1 VDTSSLLLEAS
12 GEILI
17 LVDAKTLRI
26 LEVNPGTSKLLGYSA
41 VSLIGT
47 PVGEIECALSDMFF
61 WDEVSS
67 LNGSSETEG
76 AYRCADGSILE
87 VSKTARLV
95 GDTGNLFVVRACPVR
110 QHKQA
115 EAKLVEMDSRLSAT
129 LEATADGILLVDSE
143 GVILNMNHR
152 FSHMWG
158 LPKSLLDKR
167 DDAGIIEHISKQIKL
182 NQDGLPIPPIHTRD
196 AEGGA
201 FNTLHLQDSRVF
213 ELTSLPAY
221 SGEQIIGRVHSY
233 RDISEQNRVE
243 QQLRI
248 AAIVFESQEGMLI
261 TDYNHMIIQGN
272 HAFTIIT
279 GYTTEE
285 LIGKS
290 AQILS
295 LGLHDSK
302 FYADMWKK
310 INATDVWNGEI
321 LNRRKNGEIFPVH
334 LTITAVKDQKGSI
347 TNYVSTFHD
356 ITKNKEAEEEIK
368 YLAFN
373 DPLTQLPNRRLLTDR
388 LQHAFSSCE
397 RTGKEG
403 ALLFIDLD
411 NFKTL
416 NDTLGHDI
424 GDLLLQQVAQRLKTC
439 VREGDTVARFGGDEF
454 VVILEGLSE
463 HALEAASQ
471 TKDVGEKILV
481 TLSHT
486 YQLRKHE
493 YHSTPSI
500 GATLF
505 SGKYDAIDELFKQAD
520 IAMYQAKKAGRNNLR
535 FFDPQMQQVINARM
549 LLEKELTQALASQQ
563 FELHYQIQV
572 DSANHALGAEAL
584 IRWIHPERG
593 MVPPSNFIPLA
604 EECGLILPI
613 GQWVLNT
620 ACAQLKKWQLE
631 KLTRALTLSVNVSA
645 KQFRQPNF
653 IAQVKTALQNYAVNP
668 ELLKLELTESMLLDD
683 LEDTISTM
691 NTLHEIG
698 VKFSLDDFGTGF
710 SSLLYLKRLPLDQLK
725 IDQSFVRDIASDS
738 SDKAIVR
745 TIIAMAESLNLGIIA
760 EGVESDDQLQI
771 LKSKGCKQF
780 QGYLFSKPI
789 PIEDFELQ
797 FIPKGN
803 TDQS

>member
-1 VDTSSLLLEAS
+1 MDTSSLLLEAS

-26 LEVNPGTSKLLGYSA
+26 LDVNHTTLMVLGYTA
-41 VSLIGT
+41 ESLIGT
-47 PVGEIECALSDMFF
+47 PVSEIECALSDLFF

-95 GDTGNLFVVRACPVR
+95 GDTDNLFVVRANPVGQR
-110 QHKQA
+110 KRF
-115 EAKLVEMDSRLSAT
+115 EAKLEEMDSRLSAT
-129 LEATADGILLVDSE
+129 LEATADGILLIDNE
-143 GVILNMNHR
+143 GVILNMNRR

-167 DDAGIIEHISKQIKL
+167 DDVGIIEHISKQIKL
-182 NQDGLPIPPIHTRD
+182 DQNGLPLSPIHTRD
-196 AEGGA
+196 ADDGA

-213 ELTSLPAY
+213 ELTSLPAC

-233 RDISEQNRVE
+233 RDVTEQKRVE
-243 QQLRI
+243 KQLRI
-248 AAIVFESQEGMLI
+248 AAIVFESQEGMLV
-261 TDYNHMIIQGN
+261 TDSNHMILQGN
-272 HAFTIIT
+272 HAFTMIT
-279 GYTTEE
+279 GYSTEE

-290 AQILS
+290 SQILS
-295 LGLHDSK
+295 SGLHDAK
-302 FYADMWKK
+302 FYSEMWKK
-310 INATDVWNGEI
+310 IKATGAWNGEI
-321 LNRRKNGEIFPVH
+321 LNRRKNGEVFPEH
-334 LTITAVKDQKGSI
+334 LTITSIKDQNGSI
-347 TNYVSTFHD
+347 TNYVATFHD

-388 LQHAFSSCE
+388 LQHAFSYCA
-397 RTGKEG
+397 RTGKAG

-439 VREGDTVARFGGDEF
+439 VRNGDTVARFGGDEF

-463 HALEAASQ
+463 QALEAAAQ
-471 TKDVGEKILV
+471 TEDVGEKILA
-481 TLSHT
+481 TLNHT
-486 YQLRKHE
+486 YQLSEHE

-505 SGKYDAIDELFKQAD
+505 SGKDDGIDELFKQAD
-520 IAMYQAKKAGRNNLR
+520 IAMYQAKKAGRNRLR
-535 FFDPQMQQVINARM
+535 FFDPLMQEVINARM
-549 LLEKELTQALASQQ
+549 TLEKELIQALAKQQ
-563 FELHYQIQV
+563 FELHYQIQI
-572 DSANHALGAEAL
+572 DSAHQALGAEAL

-593 MVPPSNFIPLA
+593 MIPPSNFIPLA
-604 EECGLILPI
+604 EDCGLILPI
-613 GQWVLNT
+613 GEWVLNT
-620 ACAQLKKWQLE
+620 ACAQLKKWQ
-631 KLTRALTLSVNVSA
+631 KNSHSSALTLSVNVSA
-645 KQFRQPNF
+645 KQFRQPDF
-653 IAQVKTALQNYAVNP
+653 IAQVQSALQSHAVNP

-683 LEDTISTM
+683 VEETIATM

-698 VKFSLDDFGTGF
+698 VNFSLDDFGTGF
-710 SSLLYLKRLPLDQLK
+710 SSLQYLKRLPLDQLK
-725 IDQSFVRDIASDS
+725 IDQSFVRDIVTDN

-760 EGVESDDQLQI
+760 EGVERDEQLQI
-771 LKSKGCKQF
+771 LMSKGCKQF
-780 QGYLFSKPI
+780 QGYLFGRPVS
-789 PIEDFELQ
+789 IEDFELK
-797 FIPKGN
+797 FIPSGN
-803 TDQS
+803 AD

>member
-1 VDTSSLLLEAS
+1 VDTSRLLLEAS

-26 LEVNPGTSKLLGYSA
+26 LDINHTTQVTLGYTA
-41 VSLIGT
+41 ESLIGS
-47 PVGEIECALSDMFF
+47 PISEIECALSDIFF

-67 LNGSSETEG
+67 LNGCSETEG

-95 GDTGNLFVVRACPVR
+95 GDTDNLFVVRANPVGQR
-110 QHKQA
+110 KRF
-115 EAKLVEMDSRLSAT
+115 EAKLEEMDSRLRAT
-129 LEATADGILLVDSE
+129 LEATADGILLIDNE
-143 GVILNMNHR
+143 GVILNMNRR
-152 FSHMWG
+152 FSNMWG

-182 NQDGLPIPPIHTRD
+182 NQEALPVSPIHTRD
-196 AEGGA
+196 AEDSA
-201 FNTLHLQDSRVF
+201 FSTLHLQDSRVF
-213 ELTSLPAY
+213 ELTSLPAG
-221 SGEQIIGRVHSY
+221 SGEQLIGRVHSY
-233 RDISEQNRVE
+233 RDVTEQKRIE
-243 QQLRI
+243 KQLRI
-248 AAIVFESQEGMLI
+248 AAIVFESQEGMLV
-261 TDYNHMIIQGN
+261 TDSNHRILQGN
-272 HAFTIIT
+272 NAFTRIT
-279 GYTTEE
+279 GYSTEE

-290 AQILS
+290 SQILS
-295 LGLHDSK
+295 SGLHEAK

-310 INATDVWNGEI
+310 INTTGAWNGEI
-321 LNRRKNGEIFPVH
+321 LNRRKNGEIFPEH
-334 LTITAVKDQKGSI
+334 LTITAVKDQNGSI
-347 TNYVSTFHD
+347 ANFVATFHD

-388 LQHAFSSCE
+388 LQHAFSSCA

-411 NFKTL
+411 NFKIL

-439 VREGDTVARFGGDEF
+439 MREGDTVARFGGDEF
-454 VVILEGLSE
+454 VVILEGLSGL
-463 HALEAASQ
+463 ALEAAAQ
-471 TKDVGEKILV
+471 TEEVGEKILA
-481 TLSHT
+481 TLNHT
-486 YQLRKHE
+486 YQLAEHE
-493 YHSTPSI
+493 CHSTPSI

-520 IAMYQAKKAGRNNLR
+520 IAMYQAKKAGRNSLR
-535 FFDPQMQQVINARM
+535 FFDPQMQEVINSRM
-549 LLEKELTQALASQQ
+549 TLEKELTQALANQQ

-572 DSANHALGAEAL
+572 DSAHHVLGAEAL

-593 MVPPSNFIPLA
+593 LVPPAQFIPLA
-604 EECGLILPI
+604 EDCGLILPI

-620 ACAQLKKWQLE
+620 ACAQLNKWQHNSHSS
-631 KLTRALTLSVNVSA
+631 ALTLSVNVSA
-645 KQFRQPNF
+645 KQFRQPDF
-653 IAQVKTALQNYAVNP
+653 IAQVQSALQNHAVNP
-668 ELLKLELTESMLLDD
+668 KLLKLELTESMLLDD

-698 VKFSLDDFGTGF
+698 VNFSLDDFGTGF
-710 SSLLYLKRLPLDQLK
+710 SSLQYLKRLPLDQLK
-725 IDQSFVRDIASDS
+725 IDQSFVRDIVSDS

-760 EGVESDDQLQI
+760 EGVETDKQLQI
-771 LKSKGCKQF
+771 LISKGCKEF
-780 QGYLFSKPI
+780 QGYLFGRPV
-789 PIEDFELQ
+789 PIEDFDLKYM
-797 FIPKGN
+797 PKKN
-803 TDQS
+803 AD